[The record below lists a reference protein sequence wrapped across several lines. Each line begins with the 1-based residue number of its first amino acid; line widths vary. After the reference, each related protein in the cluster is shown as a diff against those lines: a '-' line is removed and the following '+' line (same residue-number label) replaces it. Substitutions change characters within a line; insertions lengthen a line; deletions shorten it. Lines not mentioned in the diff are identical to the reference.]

1 MATQEPVLFANAARS
16 GEEMCAAKASKVE
29 QTHMSQKNSCFAYFR
44 GSKLAAQSED
54 SPAVIAVNSC
64 NMPHNPAVAFWNHCS
79 PVAIRNL
86 CSGWN
91 ENVHNRLQAAI
102 QKVIDQNP
110 IFTGKL
116 VQKKSSLCVLP
127 GCYKLKDLFFVTE
140 GPSVLMPS
148 GTLERVKFMHQVLGP
163 YFKADLGTGLQQLAV
178 ASPVFRMEVLT
189 LPDGMACINF
199 AISHSLVDGAGFHHV
214 ITLINDALQ
223 EKDITPMKW
232 GVVEQQFR
240 KRNLKDAR
248 FFVLP
253 ATWVELAKQKLT
265 RRRLSLFSFVVD
277 AEKCADLKKSLKR
290 DSPYLSTNDVVVA
303 ALAEVLPG
311 RTIVPKSTRKKVPGI
326 DAHMGG
332 NHFIAVGGRFA
343 GDPVAVR
350 KAVDVAAEE
359 ALFIL
364 DLVMQKKHI
373 VSNMSFFA
381 RFEGA
386 GLVTEVR
393 CGSEP
398 CDRPGRLWP
407 GAFIMDADR
416 ETTLVTCTM
425 DAKDL
430 ARGKLLS
437 HLVRH

>member
-1 MATQEPVLFANAARS
+1 
-16 GEEMCAAKASKVE
+16 
-29 QTHMSQKNSCFAYFR
+29 
-44 GSKLAAQSED
+44 
-54 SPAVIAVNSC
+54 
-64 NMPHNPAVAFWNHCS
+64 
-79 PVAIRNL
+79 
-86 CSGWN
+86 
-91 ENVHNRLQAAI
+91 
-102 QKVIDQNP
+102 
-110 IFTGKL
+110 
-116 VQKKSSLCVLP
+116 
-127 GCYKLKDLFFVTE
+127 
-140 GPSVLMPS
+140 
-148 GTLERVKFMHQVLGP
+148 
-163 YFKADLGTGLQQLAV
+163 
-178 ASPVFRMEVLT
+178 
-189 LPDGMACINF
+189 MACINF

-303 ALAEVLPG
+303 AMAEVLPG
-311 RTIVPKSTRKKVPGI
+311 RTSIVPKSVRVPGI

-332 NHFIAVGGRFA
+332 NHVKTVGGRFA

-359 ALFIL
+359 DLFL
-364 DLVMQKKHI
+364 FDLVTRNTHL
-373 VSNMSFFA
+373 VTNMCFCA

-393 CGSEP
+393 VL
-398 CDRPGRLWP
+398 RPWVSP
-407 GAFIMDADR
+407 FSGAVIIDADR
-416 ETTLVTCTM
+416 ETILVSSDV

-437 HLVRH
+437 HLMTA